1 MASAPMNP
9 VSANL
14 AHDAPNPVVQDED
27 LDNGP
32 NQSSGDGDSPPPK
45 KNRVETKKQRALKPN
60 IAKGTR
66 SQDAEL
72 QCLALNI
79 YHEAGAEPYIGKQAV
94 AAVTLNR
101 VKSTSF
107 PTSVCGVV
115 KQRNNKSCQFSWVCQ
130 RPNAQPEKD
139 SDAWQDALEITRPT
153 GPSISTPP
161 VSSRTG
167 PGSTKRLPA
176 SVGISSTSRRKKPL
190 DDQLVQP
197 SRRKHLSSV
206 GVGPSRLR
214 TAPS

>member
-1 MASAPMNP
+1 MNLDARTLILTASLMASAPMNP

-45 KNRVETKKQRALKPN
+45 NNRVETKKQRALKPKTT
-60 IAKGTR
+60 KGTR
-66 SQDAEL
+66 NPDAEL

-79 YHEAGAEPYIGKQAV
+79 YHEAGAEPYLGKQAV

-101 VKSTSF
+101 VKSTAF
-107 PTSVCGVV
+107 PTSICGVV

-139 SDAWQDALEITRPT
+139 SDAWQDALEIARKALKGQHQDPTHGALYFHAIRVKPHWSRVHKKTTRI
-153 GPSISTPP
+153 GGHIFYKP
-161 VSSRTG
+161 V
-167 PGSTKRLPA
+167 
-176 SVGISSTSRRKKPL
+176 KK
-190 DDQLVQP
+190 
-197 SRRKHLSSV
+197 
-206 GVGPSRLR
+206 
-214 TAPS
+214 AA